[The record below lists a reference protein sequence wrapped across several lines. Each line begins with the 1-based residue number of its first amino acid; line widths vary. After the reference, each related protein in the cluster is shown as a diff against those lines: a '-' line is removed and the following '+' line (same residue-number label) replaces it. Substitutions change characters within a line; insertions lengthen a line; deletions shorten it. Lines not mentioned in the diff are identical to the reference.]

1 MKILVLGGG
10 RSPER
15 EVSLRSAKTVADAG
29 RAAGFDIEE
38 KNPADGLNFLD
49 EVTKDTMVFP
59 ILHGAGGED
68 GVIQAALEERGLPF
82 LGADSASSAACFDKW
97 LTLQAF
103 KEYGVPTAESQ
114 LIKKEDFAR
123 SELSQKPYVLK
134 VVHGGS
140 SIGVLIARDLSKIN
154 QEQVDEI
161 FNMESRAVLEE
172 LVDGIEITI
181 PVLDD
186 TALPVIEIV
195 PPTGGEFDYENKY
208 KGKRTE
214 ICPPATVSTVIQ
226 KEAQRLAEKAHKV
239 RNCRHLSRTDFMVRP
254 DGSLVVFDIN
264 TIPGLTDQ
272 SLYPKSAAVAG
283 LTMPDLVKRFVDMVI
298 RDYSIMVF

>member
-1 MKILVLGGG
+1 MKVLVLGGG
-10 RSPER
+10 NSPEK
-15 EVSLRSAKTVADAG
+15 EVSLRSAKSVADAA
-29 RAAGFDIEE
+29 RKAGFDVEE
-38 KNPADGLNFLD
+38 YDPANGFDYLD
-49 EVTKDTMVFP
+49 KFSKKTIVLP

-68 GVIQAALEERGLPF
+68 GVIQAALEEHGLPF

-114 LIKKEDFAR
+114 LIKKEDFAK
-123 SELSQKPYVLK
+123 SKLSQKPYVLK

-140 SIGVLIARDLSKIN
+140 SIGVLIARDPSKIN

-195 PPTGGEFDYENKY
+195 PPTGGEIDYDNKY
-208 KGKRTE
+208 NGKKTE

-226 KEAQRLAEKAHKV
+226 KEAQ
-239 RNCRHLSRTDFMVRP
+239 
-254 DGSLVVFDIN
+254 
-264 TIPGLTDQ
+264 
-272 SLYPKSAAVAG
+272 
-283 LTMPDLVKRFVDMVI
+283 
-298 RDYSIMVF
+298 

>member
-1 MKILVLGGG
+1 MKVLVLGGG
-10 RSPER
+10 NSPER
-15 EVSLRSAKTVADAG
+15 EVSLRSAKYVIKAAKQ
-29 RAAGFDIEE
+29 AGFEVEE
-38 KNPADGLNFLD
+38 YDPASGFGYFDK
-49 EVTKDTMVFP
+49 VPKDTVVLP
-59 ILHGAGGED
+59 ILHGINGED

-82 LGADSASSAACFDKW
+82 LGADSASSTACFDKW

-103 KEYGVPTAESQ
+103 KEYGVPTAKSQ

-195 PPTGGEFDYENKY
+195 PPTGGEIDYDNKY
-208 KGKRTE
+208 KGKTTE
-214 ICPPATVSTVIQ
+214 ICPRA
-226 KEAQRLAEKAHKV
+226 R
-239 RNCRHLSRTDFMVRP
+239 
-254 DGSLVVFDIN
+254 
-264 TIPGLTDQ
+264 
-272 SLYPKSAAVAG
+272 
-283 LTMPDLVKRFVDMVI
+283 
-298 RDYSIMVF
+298 